1 MMELFILGCAGVVV
15 LLHSANFFFHALS
28 RKIGFRSLR
37 ACLPLSIFIIL
48 SIFLFCL
55 SVWICDLVFA
65 ASLDSLGERRING
78 LGASNMLE

>member
-28 RKIGFRSLR
+28 RKIGFRSL
-37 ACLPLSIFIIL
+37 SHFNNFIDFI
-48 SIFLFCL
+48 FCL
-55 SVWICDLVFA
+55 SVWICDFVFA
-65 ASLDSLGERRING
+65 ASLDSLGEWGING

>member
-37 ACLPLSIFIIL
+37 WSFSLALFSLS
-48 SIFLFCL
+48 
-55 SVWICDLVFA
+55 
-65 ASLDSLGERRING
+65 SLDSLGECEING
-78 LGASNMLE
+78 LGASKMPE